1 MQSHGD
7 RTTHLFTSTAK
18 RARRLGATA
27 AVTTLALAGLAAW
40 TAPAGAAT
48 PARAGVVAPGIS
60 ADETTAQQNLLRNG
74 WDPNE
79 PTLTPA
85 VVNGGTFGQ
94 VFKTALNGQ
103 VYAQPLVVGSTVI
116 VATDN
121 DWVYG
126 LNATTGAIL
135 WKTQL
140 GTPFPMTTCNN
151 LVPNIGVT
159 AAPVYDPSTNTVYV
173 MGLVKE
179 ISYQYHLFGINA
191 TTGAITF
198 KQRIAGSPTN
208 NSHLTFNPTVQN
220 QRDGL
225 LLMNGWVYAG
235 FASFCDHGS
244 YNGYVAGVNVSTSAT
259 TLWADEAGTSNEKGG
274 IWQGGGGIMSDGPGR
289 ILVATGNGVSPPK
302 APGSSPPGDLAESV
316 VRLAVSPTNGSLS
329 AQDFFSP
336 SNAPSLDSVDHD
348 LGGGGPVGLPFG
360 TATYPDILAQAGKQG
375 EIYILNGTNLGGREQ
390 GPGGSDAAL
399 AEAGPYGGQWGNR
412 AAFGDTPTLT
422 TSNAASS
429 NDYLIYVGKSDFMR
443 EFKFGVSSTDTPTL
457 KDVANSSFTLGYTS
471 GTPVITSNGTDATT
485 GIIWAVDSSGTNG
498 TSSTFGAWDL
508 LPQPKASGGV
518 KLREI
523 WSAPI
528 GTASKFTTAATA
540 NGMVYV
546 GTRDGN
552 LYGFGILGAAAAL
565 TSGGTVTYPDTQLGS
580 TASATA
586 TLTATSTATVTGATV
601 GSMNTP
607 DPYTVGQVTETHGN
621 SPPFAVQFPVT
632 LHKGDALHAQVNFAP
647 VAPGGAPGQVTF
659 ATSTGSGSV
668 SVPLIGDGT
677 QTGLYATQT
686 SLSFVLASED
696 GTVITNVP
704 VGIAPAQV
712 DDIVNGGD
720 TPVTVTSVT
729 APTGP
734 YTVLHMPRVGTVIKP
749 GGSVP
754 VQITYAPQQAVTS
767 TSSFT
772 VTVSNG
778 TSATV
783 NLTGTGLPPVTQ
795 FTASPSSVN
804 FGSVPVGQTATV
816 QVTVTNAGNQ
826 PSLMQPSA
834 LPGQPFGSPL
844 QVASGLPV
852 NGGYTLVLP
861 VTFHPTKAG
870 AFSGTYTLRWT
881 DEFGKHTLAV
891 PITGTGV

>member
-7 RTTHLFTSTAK
+7 RTIHLFTSTAK
-18 RARRLGATA
+18 RARRLGAA
-27 AVTTLALAGLAAW
+27 ALVTTLALAGLAAW
-40 TAPAGAAT
+40 AAPAGAAA

-85 VVNGGTFGQ
+85 VVSGGTFGQ

-103 VYAQPLVVGSTVI
+103 IYAQPLVVGSTVI

-135 WKTQL
+135 WKTSL
-140 GTPFPMTTCNN
+140 GPPFPQTTCSN

-159 AAPVYDPSTNTVYV
+159 AAPVYDPSTNTVYA

-191 TTGAITF
+191 STGAVTF

-208 NSHLTFNPTVQN
+208 NSHLTFSPTVQN

-244 YNGYVAGVNVSTSAT
+244 YNGYVAGVNLSTHAT
-259 TLWADEAGTSNEKGG
+259 TLWADEAGTSNDKGG

-289 ILVATGNGVSPPK
+289 IFVSTGNGVSPPK

-316 VRLAVSPTNGSLS
+316 VRLAASTTNGSLS

-336 SNAPSLDSVDHD
+336 SNAPTLDSKDQD
-348 LGGGGPVGLPFG
+348 LAGGGPVGLPFG
-360 TATYPDILAQAGKQG
+360 TATYPDILAQAGKEG
-375 EIYILNGTNLGGREQ
+375 KIYILNGTNLGGREQ

-429 NDYLIYVGKSDFMR
+429 NDYMIYVGKSDYMR
-443 EFKFGVSSTDTPTL
+443 EFKFGDSTSDKPTL
-457 KDVANSSFTLGYTS
+457 TDVANSTFTLGYTS
-471 GTPVITSNGTDATT
+471 GTPVITSNGTDPTT
-485 GIIWAVDSSGTNG
+485 GLIWAVDSSGSTG
-498 TSSTFGAWDL
+498 TSSTFDAWDL

-528 GTASKFTTAATA
+528 GTASKFTTAATD

-565 TSGGTVTYPDTQLGS
+565 KTGGSVTYPDTQVGS

-586 TLTATSTATVTGATV
+586 TVTATSTVTVSGVSA

-607 DPYTVGQVTETHGN
+607 DPFTVGQVTETHGN
-621 SPPFAVQFPVT
+621 GQPVAVQFPVT
-632 LHKGDALHAQVNFAP
+632 LNAGDALQAQVNFAP
-647 VAPGGAPGQVTF
+647 AAPGGAPGQVTF

-704 VGIAPAQV
+704 VGIAPSLV

-734 YTVLHMPRVGTVIKP
+734 YTTLHMPRVGTVIRP

-754 VQITYAPQQAVTS
+754 VQITYAPQQVVTS

-772 VTVSNG
+772 VTASNG

-783 NLTGTGLPPVTQ
+783 TLTGTGLPAVTK

-804 FGSVPVGQTATV
+804 FGSVPVGQT
-816 QVTVTNAGNQ
+816 VTMMIHVVNAGNQ
-826 PSLMQPSA
+826 PSLMQQSA
-834 LPGQPFGSPL
+834 LPGAPFGEPL
-844 QVASGLPV
+844 QVADGLPV
-852 NGGYTLVLP
+852 NGGYDLMLP

-881 DEFGKHTLAV
+881 DEFGEHTLAV